1 MQKNKTH
8 TNSYLIKQLPDAV
21 VFLNRK
27 MEIIYASDKL
37 STDFELSTSNVI
49 GENFFTTFPYLST
62 QCQNA
67 IRDSITGKNYKVK
80 KEYYFNNDES
90 YKWVEWS
97 SAPWY
102 DEDENI
108 IGVIVKLENVDDT
121 TNIELELKKTKDL
134 LEETATTGKIG
145 TWEYKIKED
154 ILKWSNMT
162 KQIHGVSNNYKPS
175 IQTAI
180 KFYKRGY
187 SRKTI
192 KEKVQN
198 SLKDGKPWSE
208 KLQIITADGREI
220 WIIAS
225 GKPIFKKDKLIGIF
239 GTFND
244 VNDIV
249 NSEIKIKKSEE
260 LLRTLI
266 DHLPINVFIKDIN
279 SKKIVS
285 NKHDTIFSKVLG
297 SDEVIGKN
305 DFHFCDEETAKK
317 NVKEDREVINSRI
330 PVLAKE
336 KLIIKKDGTKS
347 IMLTSKIPLIEN
359 NGEVNKLVGFSVDI
373 TDIKEKE
380 KELKKLINVT
390 SLQNERLINFAHIIS
405 HNLRSQTANFSM
417 LLDFLVKETNE
428 IEKKSITN
436 MLISTSEKLLDTLQT
451 LNEVVIINTN
461 VTLEKKPICLSN
473 KISSIEKELFPLLN
487 SNKAI
492 IINEV
497 PKSVYINVSENYLDD
512 ILKNMIENSVKY
524 KHKDRSPIIKL
535 STKKNEDYITLNI
548 EDNGIGIDLK
558 KYGDKIFGMHKTFH
572 NNNDTKGIDLYII
585 KNQIEAMNGKITV
598 SSIVNEGTI
607 FNIYFNEKD

>member
-1 MQKNKTH
+1 MQKNKIH
-8 TNSYLIKQLPDAV
+8 TNNYLIKQLPDAV
-21 VFLNRK
+21 AFLNKK
-27 MEIIYASDKL
+27 MEIAYASDKL
-37 STDFELSTSNVI
+37 STDFELSTTDVI
-49 GENFFTTFPYLST
+49 GENFFTTFPYLSE

-67 IRDSITGKNYKVK
+67 IRDSITGNNYKVK
-80 KEYYFNNDES
+80 KEYCFNNDEN

-97 SAPWY
+97 STPWY

-121 TNIELELKKTKDL
+121 TNVELELKKTNDL
-134 LEETATTGKIG
+134 LEETAETGKIG
-145 TWEYKIKED
+145 SWEYKIKED
-154 ILKWSNMT
+154 ALKWSNMT
-162 KQIHGVSNNYKPS
+162 KQIHGVPFNYKPS
-175 IQTAI
+175 IRTAI
-180 KFYKRGY
+180 NFYKRGH
-187 SRKTI
+187 SRNTI
-192 KEKVQN
+192 KKRVQN

-208 KLQIITADGREI
+208 KLQIITTDGKEI
-220 WIIAS
+220 WVIAS
-225 GKPIFKKDKLIGIF
+225 GKPIFRNDKLVGIF
-239 GTFND
+239 GTFHD

-249 NSEIKIKKSEE
+249 TSEIKIKKSEE

-279 SKKIVS
+279 SRKIIS

-317 NVKEDREVINSRI
+317 NVKEDQEVINSRT

-390 SLQNERLINFAHIIS
+390 TLQNERLINFAHIIS

-436 MLISTSEKLLDTLQT
+436 MLISTSDKLLDTLQT

-473 KISSIEKELFPLLN
+473 KISSVEKELFPLLN

-497 PKSVYINVSENYLDD
+497 PKSIYINASENYLDD
-512 ILKNMIENSVKY
+512 ILKNMITNSVKY
-524 KHKDRSPIIKL
+524 KHPERSPIIKL
-535 STKKNEDYITLNI
+535 STIKNEDYTTLKI

-572 NNNDTKGIDLYII
+572 ANNDSKGIDLYIV

-598 SSIVNEGTI
+598 SSEVNKGTI